1 MSQVVVRRRTRTPW
15 SNTPT
20 TSLPHTSD
28 PPASSSTVNISA
40 ATNESLIAGEQ
51 VSYFPTT
58 TTTTSVTSTA
68 GLPST
73 TDSRPRRTRRP
84 RRKGNRGSRRRKNQR
99 RTPSALSTTTES
111 MYPDDRAL
119 WGSMHHHHGQREGLD
134 AAGPGSPL
142 QRMIADI
149 RGKLTTSR
157 ELLTQL
163 PTSLCS
169 TLSSAGV
176 HERRCWNGTSY
187 IRSVSSP
194 VSWLNLYVIV
204 KRAFAPKCCNLS
216 CLATLC
222 PIQAHNF
229 RIESCSYYK
238 FGANIPRHHVNW
250 HTHFWTEASGQCYTD
265 QLNLPTVDT

>member
-1 MSQVVVRRRTRTPW
+1 MCGQPSLGMRSRRAVRRRQQGEGRRGRGQGEGRRRGQRRRQRTTTTARSLYDDDDLMSQVVVRRRTRTPW
-15 SNTPT
+15 SSNTPT

-84 RRKGNRGSRRRKNQR
+84 RRKGNRGSRRHKNQR

-194 VSWLNLYVIV
+194 VS
-204 KRAFAPKCCNLS
+204 
-216 CLATLC
+216 
-222 PIQAHNF
+222 
-229 RIESCSYYK
+229 
-238 FGANIPRHHVNW
+238 
-250 HTHFWTEASGQCYTD
+250 
-265 QLNLPTVDT
+265 